1 MTVDGGIGPI
11 DWRFKPIE
19 PLEPLGPQADQ
30 GQLAQQP
37 GAGGD
42 FVAALRSQLDQ
53 VIELQNEAESLQ
65 QQLAAGQIE
74 DINQVVLAVQ
84 KADLALNFA
93 LELRNKVVEAY
104 QEISRM
110 QI

>member
-1 MTVDGGIGPI
+1 MEGGIGPV
-11 DWRFKPIE
+11 DWRLDPIE
-19 PLEPLGPQADQ
+19 PLAAVRP
-30 GQLAQQP
+30 GQQQPEGASQP
-37 GAGGD
+37 GAPD
-42 FVAALRSQLDQ
+42 FVDVLRGQLDQ
-53 VIELQNEAESLQ
+53 LVELQNEADLMQ

-84 KADLALNFA
+84 KADLALSFA